1 MACGKEYPLSGGSK
15 KLSDAKSK
23 NIYTYENKFTYMK
36 TNSSESIIWK
46 SNIAIKLLISFF
58 TTGKEYYEK
67 EIHEKT
73 GISQGAVNKYLKL
86 LACEN
91 YLLLTKHGKMNF
103 YRLNRDNPV
112 VKHLKISYSL
122 SQPLRYHLQA
132 IAKQLELK
140 IYLYGSVARGEDDEN
155 SDWDILIIGDAKTNE
170 LEAKLYPL
178 RKESKKEIKLTIFTK
193 REWLNLYKKDP
204 AFYER
209 LEKDRIELM
218 A

>member
-1 MACGKEYPLSGGSK
+1 
-15 KLSDAKSK
+15 
-23 NIYTYENKFTYMK
+23 MK
-36 TNSSESIIWK
+36 TNSSESIIWE
-46 SNIAIKLLISFF
+46 SNIALKLLISFF
-58 TTGKEYYEK
+58 TTGRQYYEK

-73 GISQGAVNKYLKL
+73 GISQGATNKYLKL

-103 YRLNRDNPV
+103 FKLNRDNPV

-122 SQPLRYHLQA
+122 SQPLMHHLET
-132 IAKQLELK
+132 IAKQLGLK
-140 IYLYGSVARGEDDEN
+140 LYLYGSVARGEDDEN

-193 REWLNLYKKDP
+193 REWLNLHKKDP

-209 LEKDRIELM
+209 LEKDRIELST
-218 A
+218 